1 MRDKENYNPLP
12 TVNPANRDEVE
23 QLSAISVKLERLAS
37 RLLSV
42 RIRLQKARD
51 EIEIPGLSEDDLLRN
66 ISDLSEACSKIES
79 QVRNADMT
87 GLEQVYPSEVANS
100 ASRLIIPS

>member
-1 MRDKENYNPLP
+1 MIDKENYNPLP

-23 QLSAISVKLERLAS
+23 QLSAMSVKLERLAS

-51 EIEIPGLSEDDLLRN
+51 EIEIPGLSEAEHFRFVSCLQQD
-66 ISDLSEACSKIES
+66 
-79 QVRNADMT
+79 
-87 GLEQVYPSEVANS
+87 
-100 ASRLIIPS
+100 